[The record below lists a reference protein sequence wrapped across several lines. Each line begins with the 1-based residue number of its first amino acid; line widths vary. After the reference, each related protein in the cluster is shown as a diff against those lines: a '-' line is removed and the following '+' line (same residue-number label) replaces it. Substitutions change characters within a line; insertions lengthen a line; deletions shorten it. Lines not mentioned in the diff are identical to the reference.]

1 MPKSRESKMRV
12 FTDGSCVGNGK
23 SGAKAGWGAWFP
35 ENPAWS
41 TSAKLDAAEPHT
53 NQRAEL
59 SAIRGALDVLLSK
72 GCTDEDIV
80 IYTDSDYSINC
91 LSKWITKWVAR
102 NWKTIDGKDVL
113 HQDLIKDIST
123 KLSKFKSHRFH
134 HVRAHT
140 GGEDDLSKNNDI
152 VDRMARESVED
163 APRPVALP
171 AATDILFPG
180 CPLSLFGSSVHQSAI
195 VEWIRNNMTVL
206 DADVVDKH
214 LFKAFTEICKARD
227 VNLVKQ
233 VVQKKNVIRA
243 EVAHLQITRP
253 DTDNTE

>member
-1 MPKSRESKMRV
+1 MRV
-12 FTDGSCVGNGK
+12 FTDGSCIGNGK
-23 SGAKAGWGAWFP
+23 SGAKSGYGVWFP
-35 ENPAWS
+35 ENPSWS
-41 TSAKLDAAEPHT
+41 VSAKLAPSDPQT

-59 SAIRGALDVLLSK
+59 SAIRAAADVLLAH
-72 GCTDEDIV
+72 GCINDDIV

-91 LSKWITKWVAR
+91 LTKWISKWVAR
-102 NWKTIDGKDVL
+102 GWKTIDGKPVL
-113 HQDLIKDIST
+113 HQDLIKDIAD

-140 GGEDDLSKNNDI
+140 GGEDDLSKNNDV
-152 VDRMARESVED
+152 VDRMARQSVED
-163 APRPVALP
+163 NPQPVGLP
-171 AATDILFPG
+171 AATDVLFEG
-180 CPLSLFGSSVHQSAI
+180 CPLSLLGSSVHQTVI
-195 VEWIRNNMTVL
+195 IKWIRDNMSVL

-233 VVQKKNVIRA
+233 TIQKKIVVRA

>member
-1 MPKSRESKMRV
+1 MRV

-23 SGAKAGWGAWFP
+23 SGAKAGWGVWFP
-35 ENPAWS
+35 ENPEWS
-41 TSAKLDAAEPHT
+41 VSGRLDAGEAQT

-59 SAIRGALDVLLSK
+59 SAIRAAVDVLLAH
-72 GCTDEDIV
+72 GCSGDDIV

-91 LSKWITKWVAR
+91 LTKWITKWVAR
-102 NWKTIDGKDVL
+102 NWKTMDGKDVL
-113 HQDLIKDIST
+113 HQDLIKDTSN
-123 KLSKFKSHRFH
+123 KLSRFKSHRFH

-171 AATDILFPG
+171 AATDVLFPG
-180 CPLSLFGSSVHQSAI
+180 CPLSLFGSSVQQSI
-195 VEWIRNNMTVL
+195 LVGWIRANLATL
-206 DADVVDKH
+206 DGDVVDKH

-233 VVQKKNVIRA
+233 VIQKKNVIRA
-243 EVAHLQITRP
+243 EVAHLQVARP
-253 DTDNTE
+253 DTTNE